1 MVPAAGV
8 GLTITANGTLGESG
22 AGGAITSNNDMT
34 ATGTA
39 GINLASGSVIAVGNL
54 TFNTGGGF
62 LSGGTV
68 ASGNTLSFAGP
79 GPTSIL
85 QSGGLIG
92 ATNAVL
98 LTTPGTA
105 TQTGGIVAAANPTIT
120 AGAMGLTPFQMFGGA
135 IAVTPGSTVVSM
147 VTSGASTPNPPG
159 SLPRRFDTPVA
170 AQRRPGYRPTASP
183 DHQCDVWRL

>member
-1 MVPAAGV
+1 
-8 GLTITANGTLGESG
+8 
-22 AGGAITSNNDMT
+22 MT

-159 SLPRRFDTPVA
+159 SLPGGSTPLSLPNVVLVPA
-170 AQRRPGYRPTASP
+170 DRIT
-183 DHQCDVWRL
+183 